1 MASPVAGS
9 LTQASPD
16 DPAAVRRRVRNRVL
30 GSVLRVALTS
40 GALLA
45 VYAAVP
51 IGQRPTARVA
61 VLLCLALLLLGV
73 VLGWQIRAVSRSP
86 YQTLRGVEA
95 VAVSVPLLV
104 LTFATTYLGADFA
117 DPAAFTESLN
127 RVDAVYFAVT
137 VFTTVG
143 FGDIVPRSETARLLV
158 TLQMVVDLV
167 MVGLIAKVLVGAV
180 RLRRNAL
187 GRSQLGQGPPA

>member
-9 LTQASPD
+9 LNRASPD
-16 DPAAVRRRVRNRVL
+16 DPVVGRRRVRGRIL
-30 GSVLRVALTS
+30 GSVFRVGLTT

-45 VYAAVP
+45 VYASAP
-51 IGQRPTARVA
+51 IGQRFTGRIA
-61 VLLCLALLLLGV
+61 VQLCAALLVLGV
-73 VLGWQIRAVSRSP
+73 VVGWQLRSVSRSP
-86 YQTLRGVEA
+86 YPTLRGVEA

-104 LTFATTYLGADFA
+104 LAFATAYLGTDFA
-117 DPAAFTESLN
+117 DPAGFTERLS
-127 RVDAVYFAVT
+127 RIDAVYFAVT

-143 FGDIVPRSETARLLV
+143 FGDIAPRSETARLLV

-180 RLRRNAL
+180 RQRRNAL
-187 GRSQLGQGPPA
+187 GRSQP